1 MKDKRAKW
9 FKWFGAVA
17 GFSLLLFSCLSTT
30 IKETVELEYYIAPL
44 KDLRT
49 STRANFRDTYN
60 AKSKFPLMLA
70 ADRLPQIDGAFG
82 EWAGVPGIQ
91 TQLDVLGSAYNLED
105 AHATMAALTDG
116 SFVWFFVQVRD
127 DLVED
132 NRRSEAYL
140 GDSLDIFFSFR
151 PSTLRRELGS
161 EERQIRIIPRR
172 NPEAYNAVVTLGGK
186 EYRHIVAHRLVYDDS
201 GFRIEFRVPVLLLGE
216 RQPNLRPGRKLR
228 LSLQYND
235 SDGNGRDRI
244 LHWVNPEDSSWRDF
258 SAWGHGE
265 VVAADKNTNANAEVV
280 TADKN
285 TRNAE
290 NTKESKPGK
299 PEKNNKEQTGGL
311 Q

>member
-9 FKWFGAVA
+9 FKWFRAAA
-17 GFSLLLFSCLSTT
+17 GFSWLLFGCLSTT

-44 KDLRT
+44 EDLRT
-49 STRANFRDTYN
+49 STGASFRDTYD
-60 AKSKFPLMLA
+60 AKSKFSLMLA
-70 ADRLPQIDGAFG
+70 TGQLPQIDGIFD
-82 EWAGVPGIQ
+82 EWAGVPRIQ

-151 PSTLRRELGS
+151 KLRRELGS
-161 EERQIRIIPRR
+161 EERQIRIVPRR
-172 NPEAYNAVVTLGGK
+172 NPEAYNAVITLNGK
-186 EYRHIVAHRLVYDDS
+186 EYRHIIAHRLVYGDS
-201 GFRIEFRVPVLLLGE
+201 GFQIELRVPVLLLGD
-216 RQPNLRPGRKLR
+216 RPQNLRPGRKFR

-265 VVAADKNTNANAEVV
+265 IVAVNKNAEVIAV
-280 TADKN
+280 SQ
-285 TRNAE
+285 
-290 NTKESKPGK
+290 NTKESKERKPGK